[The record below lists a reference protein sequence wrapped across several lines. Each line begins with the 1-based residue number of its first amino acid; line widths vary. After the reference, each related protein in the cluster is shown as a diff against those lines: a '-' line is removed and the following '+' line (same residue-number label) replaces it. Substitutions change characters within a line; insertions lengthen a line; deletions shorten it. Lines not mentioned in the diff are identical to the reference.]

1 MPAPEG
7 ETVPAETPSAF
18 QPPENPTRWQRFLIW
33 FRSILLWLLDAIERH
48 LGA

>member
-7 ETVPAETPSAF
+7 GIVPAETPTVF

-33 FRSILLWLLDAIERH
+33 LRSALLRLVEAIERH
-48 LGA
+48 LGT